1 MQATKKP
8 RYYRMTPGSVT
19 RYSYVETYYFKTVE
33 DRETFFEWIN
43 TQPEGSINDVEMNG
57 CSIMIRWNN
66 S

>member
-1 MQATKKP
+1 
-8 RYYRMTPGSVT
+8 MTPGSVT

-33 DRETFFEWIN
+33 DRETIFEWIN
-43 TQPEGSINDVEMNG
+43 TQPEGAINAVEMNG

>member
-1 MQATKKP
+1 MPATKKP

-19 RYSYVETYYFKTVE
+19 RYFYVETYYFKTVE

-43 TQPEGSINDVEMNG
+43 TQSEGAINAVEMNG
-57 CSIMIRWNN
+57 CSIMIRWN